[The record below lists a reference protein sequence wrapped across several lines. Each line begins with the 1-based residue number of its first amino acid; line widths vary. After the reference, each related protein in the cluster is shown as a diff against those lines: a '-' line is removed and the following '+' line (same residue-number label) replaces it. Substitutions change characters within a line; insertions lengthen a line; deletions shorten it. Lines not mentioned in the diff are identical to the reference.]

1 MVWTLKQKLLP
12 CLIAFILVATGGFS
26 ASKVSRTLTWPDLI
40 PPQVTFEDPFNS
52 LTKKQRYQLALLARI
67 RESIANEDNVHQS
80 KIDRANS
87 LERELSA
94 EGLNVKALLLQY
106 AEITAKRQAAAMS
119 VVQSLD
125 SQHVRI
131 AGYLLPLEYDQIKVT
146 EFLLV
151 PYVGACI
158 HVPPPPPNQIVYVRF
173 SAGYKLPKLFSP
185 VWVQGQMRVGRSER
199 KLFLVDGSADIP
211 VGYYIVASSVET
223 YGK

>member
-1 MVWTLKQKLLP
+1 MVWTLKQKLLL

>member
-1 MVWTLKQKLLP
+1 MLGTLKPKLRI
-12 CLIAFILVATGGFS
+12 CLIAFILAATGGLS
-26 ASKVSRTLTWPDLI
+26 ASTVSRTLTWPDLI
-40 PPQVTFEDPFNS
+40 PPQVAFEDPFNS

-67 RESIANEDNVHQS
+67 RESIASEDNVHQS
-80 KIDRANS
+80 RIDRANS
-87 LERELSA
+87 LERKLSA
-94 EGLNVKALLLQY
+94 EGLNVKALLQQY
-106 AEITAKRQAAAMS
+106 AEINARRQAAAIS

-125 SQHVRI
+125 GQNIRI
-131 AGYLLPLEYDQIKVT
+131 AGYLLPLEYDRTKVT

-173 SAGYKLPKLFSP
+173 SVGYKIPKLFSP
-185 VWVQGQMRVGRSER
+185 VWVQGQMHVGHSER

-211 VGYYIVASSVET
+211 VGYYLVADLVEI